1 MLLPDVTFH
10 MRERDDSI
18 GGNNPYKWVLKQTK
32 DLLAGKRVVIFGL
45 PGAYTPTCSTT
56 QLPGYEQ
63 AYEEF
68 MELGVDEVY
77 CTSVNDA
84 FVMHNW
90 SRHQGVNNVK
100 MLPDGNGDFA
110 EAINMCVDKRN
121 LGFGKRSWRYSMLV
135 DDLRIVQLYEE
146 PGFMSNCP
154 EDPFEC
160 SDAETMLE
168 YIKTGVS
175 YGD

>member
-1 MLLPDVTFH
+1 
-10 MRERDDSI
+10 
-18 GGNNPYKWVLKQTK
+18 
-32 DLLAGKRVVIFGL
+32 
-45 PGAYTPTCSTT
+45 
-56 QLPGYEQ
+56 
-63 AYEEF
+63 
-68 MELGVDEVY
+68 
-77 CTSVNDA
+77 
-84 FVMHNW
+84 
-90 SRHQGVNNVK
+90 
-100 MLPDGNGDFA
+100 
-110 EAINMCVDKRN
+110 MCVDKRN
-121 LGFGKRSWRYSMLV
+121 LGFGRRSWRYSMLV